1 MGVMIIKKM
10 TLILLGFIPLVLGFI
25 MNSWILENPD
35 SVLPFKLIGF
45 AFLAFWVI
53 VGFFGFKFEKTLVK
67 STLIAHIPALL
78 ALLLIMYQEIIL
90 GQFWSNLLGM
100 ATQFYYLP
108 LVNISASVVGVF
120 SFLLSGMKG
129 LGSASLI
136 ALLLMFAAYYLG
148 YYFSKYRSIQ

>member
-10 TLILLGFIPLVLGFI
+10 TLFLLGLIPLVIGFI
-25 MNSWILENPD
+25 MNSWILDNPG

-45 AFLAFWVI
+45 IFLAFWVI
-53 VGFFGFKFEKTLVK
+53 VGFIGFKFERTLLK
-67 STLIAHIPALL
+67 SVVIAHLPALIM
-78 ALLLIMYQEIIL
+78 LLLIMYQEIIL

-136 ALLLMFAAYYLG
+136 ALLLMFTAYYVG
-148 YYFSKYRSIQ
+148 YYLNKYRTI

>member
-10 TLILLGFIPLVLGFI
+10 TLILLGFIPLVIGFI
-25 MNSWILENPD
+25 MNSWILDNPD
-35 SVLPFKLIGF
+35 SVLPLKLIGF
-45 AFLAFWVI
+45 IFLAFWVI
-53 VGFFGFKFEKTLVK
+53 VGFIGFKFERTLLK
-67 STLIAHIPALL
+67 SVVIAHLPALIM
-78 ALLLIMYQEIIL
+78 LLLIMYQEVIL

-120 SFLLSGMKG
+120 SFLFSGMKG

-136 ALLLMFAAYYLG
+136 ALLLMFAAYYVG
-148 YYFSKYRSIQ
+148 YYINKYRTI